1 MAGRIANGWE
11 LARQSWS
18 VLLADKKLLVLPLI
32 SSIACMAVLASFAIP
47 LALNIDWHALANSK
61 GQQVNVQFNNPTY
74 YALLFTFYFANYF
87 VVIFFNAA
95 LVACVREQFR
105 GGTPTVS
112 FGLSAAASRLPQ
124 ILLWALLSATVGMIL
139 QMIAERSKL
148 VGQIIVSL
156 LGAAWSIATYFAV
169 PVLVVE
175 QAGPFDV
182 FKRSAALLKKSW
194 GEGIVAN
201 VSMGL
206 ITGLLFLLGLLPLIG
221 AIIGM
226 SSNSVPIPLGIA
238 LIFISVIYCTALALV
253 TSTLKVILT
262 TALYEYASSGT
273 APGPFQGELLQQAF
287 RPKK

>member
-11 LARQSWS
+11 LAKQSWS
-18 VLLADKKLLVLPLI
+18 VLLADKKLLVFPLI
-32 SSIACMAVLASFAIP
+32 SSIACMLVLASFALPI
-47 LALNIDWHALANSK
+47 AFNVDWHALANNQ
-61 GQQVNVQFNNPTY
+61 GQQVQFNNPAY
-74 YALLFTFYFANYF
+74 YALLFAFYFANYF

-105 GGTPTVS
+105 GGTPS
-112 FGLSAAASRLPQ
+112 IGFGLSAAASRLPQ

-175 QAGPFDV
+175 KVGPFQV
-182 FKRSAALLKKSW
+182 FSRSVSLLKKSW
-194 GEGIVAN
+194 GEAIVAN
-201 VSMGL
+201 FGIGLFIFLGFLIAALPLAVGIILTVNSQSPIPAILGGL
-206 ITGLLFLLGLLPLIG
+206 ISLFCWVVL
-221 AIIGM
+221 
-226 SSNSVPIPLGIA
+226 A
-238 LIFISVIYCTALALV
+238 LIS
-253 TSTLKVILT
+253 STLQVIVT
-262 TALYEYASSGT
+262 TALYEYAANGA
-273 APGPFQGELLQQAF
+273 APGPFSGELLQAAF

>member
-18 VLLADKKLLVLPLI
+18 VLLADKKLLVFPLI
-32 SSIACMAVLASFAIP
+32 SSIACMLVLASFALPI
-47 LALNIDWHALANSK
+47 AFNIDWHALANSQ
-61 GQQVNVQFNNPTY
+61 GQQVNAQFNNPTY
-74 YALLFTFYFANYF
+74 YALLFAFYFANYF

-105 GGTPTVS
+105 GGTPS
-112 FGLSAAASRLPQ
+112 IGFGLSAAATRLPQ

-175 QAGPFDV
+175 KVGPFQV
-182 FKRSAALLKKSW
+182 FSRSVSLLKKSW
-194 GEGIVAN
+194 GEAIVAN
-201 VSMGL
+201 FGIGL
-206 ITGLLFLLGLLPLIG
+206 FIFLGFLIAALPLAAGIALAVNSQSAIP
-221 AIIGM
+221 AIIGGLISLAAWM
-226 SSNSVPIPLGIA
+226 ILA
-238 LIFISVIYCTALALV
+238 LIS
-253 TSTLKVILT
+253 STLQVIVT
-262 TALYEYASSGT
+262 TALYEYAANGA
-273 APGPFQGELLQQAF
+273 APGPFSGELLQAAF

>member
-11 LARQSWS
+11 LAKQSWS
-18 VLLADKKLLVLPLI
+18 VLLADKKLLVFPLI
-32 SSIACMAVLASFAIP
+32 SSIACMLVLASFAIP

-74 YALLFTFYFANYF
+74 YALLFAFYFVNYF
-87 VVIFFNAA
+87 VVVFFNAA

-105 GGTPTVS
+105 GGAPSVS

-175 QAGPFDV
+175 KVGPFQV
-182 FKRSAALLKKSW
+182 FSRSVFLLKKSW
-194 GEGIVAN
+194 GEAIVAN
-201 VSMGL
+201 FGIGLFVFLAFLLAALPLVVGIVLTASSQSPIPAILGGL
-206 ITGLLFLLGLLPLIG
+206 ITFAAWIVLGL
-221 AIIGM
+221 
-226 SSNSVPIPLGIA
+226 
-238 LIFISVIYCTALALV
+238 IS
-253 TSTLKVILT
+253 STLKVIVT
-262 TALYEYASSGT
+262 TALYEYAANGA
-273 APGPFQGELLQQAF
+273 APGPFSGELLQAAF
-287 RPKK
+287 RPKKS